1 MFTRLEALANWP
13 LKLVALYL
21 SPHLGGIFADIVS
34 ITHLGAPTL
43 DFLPLPEREE
53 TGSVTDS
60 SVQLDEKVVDEK
72 VTTRKTVKKPLKLRS
87 YVRAFWAVNLKLK

>member
-53 TGSVTDS
+53 TGSETDS
-60 SVQLDEKVVDEK
+60 SVLDEKVADEK